1 MQEMAWHTIRFI
13 NQTCP
18 WRSRSHLC
26 DSFNQ
31 RNYYLG
37 DITCKLRKCDRNYS
51 TLLINNR
58 TGQRTDYFNIHRSK
72 SCESNMQLSK
82 FYRCFLRFDTER
94 GNEICKIFG
103 DQLTAEGSRSK
114 IFHRYLKKTP
124 LITSASAHDTTPFI
138 AMMFGVSSSKTM
150 QST

>member
-1 MQEMAWHTIRFI
+1 
-13 NQTCP
+13 
-18 WRSRSHLC
+18 
-26 DSFNQ
+26 
-31 RNYYLG
+31 
-37 DITCKLRKCDRNYS
+37 
-51 TLLINNR
+51 
-58 TGQRTDYFNIHRSK
+58 
-72 SCESNMQLSK
+72 MQLSK

-138 AMMFGVSSSKTM
+138 AMMFGVTSSKTM